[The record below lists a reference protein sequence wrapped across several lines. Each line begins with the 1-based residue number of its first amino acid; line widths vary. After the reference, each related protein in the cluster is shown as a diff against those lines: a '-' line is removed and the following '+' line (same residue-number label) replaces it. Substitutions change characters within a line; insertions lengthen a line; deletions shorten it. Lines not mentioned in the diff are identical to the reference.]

1 MKNRHQIQPN
11 ELSKEAKVSLR
22 TRIISAII
30 AIAIALPCALFGDVL
45 FAVFIAFIE
54 IVAIFEILRS
64 TQQRYSPFL
73 YAFRPSSFVPRPSPK
88 SKPSEAGS
96 IWKGGAAA

>member
-54 IVAIFEILRS
+54 IVAIFAV
-64 TQQRYSPFL
+64 PFRAL
-73 YAFRPSSFVPRPSPK
+73 KYADVAQLARAR
-88 SKPSEAGS
+88 AL
-96 IWKGGAAA
+96 